1 MRGRA
6 KVAVLAAGA
15 FLLSLILAGAVSAV
29 PAGTA
34 SQAATTA
41 GSSTYNDSTGEA
53 GAAPDIGSVVVSN
66 DNAGKMSFAVTFVN
80 RSGLNPTDFVAV
92 DIDSDRN
99 PVTGST
105 TFGFDYAAV
114 YYRGSSALLRWDLTT
129 QRLVLAPM
137 NTLTTG
143 WSGSTLTFSVS
154 SSELGSTTG
163 FRFGVFADAN
173 PDDPAA
179 PVDFA
184 PDPGREL
191 WTYDVK
197 LAPTLAITG
206 LDCTPEPAVAGR
218 KLTGRATVAV
228 TRSGVP
234 EVLPS
239 TAKVTWRATFGK
251 VRLTPLA
258 TKSASGVL
266 TSTWKLPATV
276 KAKVVRVTV
285 TVTTEGVTISKTHL
299 HRVR

>member
-1 MRGRA
+1 MRFRA
-6 KVAVLAAGA
+6 NVAALAAGA
-15 FLLSLILAGAVSAV
+15 FLLSLVLAGAVAAV
-29 PAGTA
+29 PGGSA
-34 SQAATTA
+34 SRAAATA
-41 GSSTYNDSTGEA
+41 GSSTYVDSTGEA

-66 DNAGKMSFAVTFVN
+66 DNAGKVSFAVAFAN
-80 RSGLNPTDFVAV
+80 SSGLSPAELVLV
-92 DIDSDRN
+92 SIDSDRN
-99 PVTGST
+99 PATGT
-105 TFGFDYAAV
+105 TASGFDYAVA
-114 YYRGSSALLRWDLTT
+114 YISGSSAIVRWDATA
-129 QRLVLAPM
+129 QQFAIAPK

-143 WSGSTLTFSVS
+143 WSGSTLTFAVS
-154 SSELGSTTG
+154 TAELGATTG
-163 FRFGVFADAN
+163 FRFGVLADAN

-179 PVDFA
+179 PVDVA
-184 PDPGREL
+184 PDRGREL
-191 WTYDVK
+191 WSYDVK

-239 TAKVTWRATFGK
+239 TAKVTWKATFGK